1 MSLTISN
8 LNFRNTILQDHN
20 FIHIQFAAMSY
31 IFTVKCNETGTE
43 HRLETSEHLVTVGDL
58 KGVVQDLLGIAP
70 DRQRMIYQG
79 KYIHRHS
86 DGFLLEKY
94 LEKPLGE
101 GYEKI
106 VFVYEW
112 KAVTKPRV
120 SMISRSIG

>member
-1 MSLTISN
+1 M
-8 LNFRNTILQDHN
+8 QDHN
-20 FIHIQFAAMSY
+20 FIHIQFAAMGY